1 MTGRHAQ
8 PAAPDLPVFRAGR
21 SATYRADMTIPS
33 SLLSAGRR
41 CQRVLEGIHVFT
53 YFTPE
58 TAREFAAFGV
68 EDGHARYFAE
78 RAGAMGRVGAGVV
91 TAAFH
96 VFKHELVA
104 RHVPVVWERMAP
116 EEAVAARLRACDAA
130 LRRIFGDEAVASPE
144 IAEAAELALRA
155 AEAGERASR
164 PLYAAQADLPVPD
177 APHLALWH
185 AATMLREYRGAGHLA
200 ALAGAGLDP
209 VEALVS
215 HAAGR
220 EGSALSRRLLR
231 TRGWSAEELE
241 EGARRLRERGLLT
254 ADGTLTP
261 AGAALR
267 RDLEEATDRLDA
279 RPWEHL
285 GADGTARL
293 TELAE
298 KLAARI
304 AAAGGSPTGSP
315 RAADGSAE
323 S

>member
-1 MTGRHAQ
+1 MTT
-8 PAAPDLPVFRAGR
+8 PSPLP
-21 SATYRADMTIPS
+21 

-41 CQRVLEGIHVFT
+41 CQQALEAVHVFT

-58 TAREFAAFGV
+58 TVREFAAFGV
-68 EDGHARYFAE
+68 EDGHTRYFAE
-78 RAGAMGRVGAGVV
+78 RSAAMGRVGAGTV

-96 VFKHELVA
+96 VFKYELVA
-104 RHVPVVWERMAP
+104 RHVPAVWERVAP

-130 LRRIFGDEAVASPE
+130 LRRMLGEEVVSAPE
-144 IAEAAELALRA
+144 TAEAAELALRA

-164 PLYAAQADLPVPD
+164 PLFAAQADQPVPD

-185 AATMLREYRGAGHLA
+185 AATLLREHRGGGHLA

-215 HAAGR
+215 HAADGDR
-220 EGSALSRRLLR
+220 GSLTRRLLR

-241 EGARRLRERGLLT
+241 EGARRLRERGLLA
-254 ADGTLTP
+254 ADGALTA

-267 RDLEEATDRLDA
+267 RDVEEATDRLDA
-279 RPWEHL
+279 GPWERL

-293 TELAE
+293 TELAGD
-298 KLAARI
+298 LARRI

-315 RAADGSAE
+315 RRAE
-323 S
+323 DAREG

>member
-1 MTGRHAQ
+1 MTTS
-8 PAAPDLPVFRAGR
+8 L
-21 SATYRADMTIPS
+21 ILS
-33 SLLSAGRR
+33 SGRR
-41 CQRVLEGIHVFT
+41 CQTALEAVHVFS

-58 TAREFAAFGV
+58 IVREFAAFGV

-78 RAGAMGRVGAGVV
+78 RAGAMGRVGAGAV
-91 TAAFH
+91 TATFH

-104 RHVPVVWERMAP
+104 RHVPVVWERVTP

-130 LRRIFGDEAVASPE
+130 LRRILGDEAVASPE

-164 PLYAAQADLPVPD
+164 PLYAAQADQPVPD

-185 AATMLREYRGAGHLA
+185 AATMLREHRGGGHLA
-200 ALAGAGLDP
+200 ALAGAGLDS

-215 HAAGR
+215 HAAGP
-220 EGSALSRRLLR
+220 EGSALARRLLR

-279 RPWEHL
+279 GPWEHL
-285 GADGTARL
+285 GQDGTARL

-298 KLAARI
+298 KLATRI

>member
-1 MTGRHAQ
+1 MT
-8 PAAPDLPVFRAGR
+8 L
-21 SATYRADMTIPS
+21 PS

-78 RAGAMGRVGAGVV
+78 RAGAMGRVGAGAV

-104 RHVPVVWERMAP
+104 RHVPAVWERVAP

-130 LRRIFGDEAVASPE
+130 LRRMLGEKILDAPE
-144 IAEAAELALRA
+144 TVEAAEWALRA

-185 AATMLREYRGAGHLA
+185 AATMLREHRGAGHLA

-215 HAAGR
+215 DAASGNPV
-220 EGSALSRRLLR
+220 SRRLLR

-241 EGARRLRERGLLT
+241 EGARRLRERGLLA
-254 ADGTLTP
+254 ADGTPTP

-267 RDLEEATDRLDA
+267 RDVEEATDRLDA
-279 RPWEHL
+279 GPWEHL
-285 GADGTARL
+285 GQDGTARL
-293 TELAE
+293 TELAGD
-298 KLAARI
+298 LAARL
-304 AAAGGSPTGSP
+304 AAAGGFPAGFSRPGDG
-315 RAADGSAE
+315 AGGSAE